1 MNNTK
6 HTNNCFQTGIFNQ
19 RMIDAIVMFIPYTTH
34 GYYKNWKTPYVLEVA
49 DNGELL
55 VWEKDLTK
63 YPIRIDTSNFKKV
76 FISRIGKLV
85 KWILK
90 NANQEND
97 KEIVW
102 TENEFPIGRFCDN
115 EFDTYDLSNGYRFS
129 EWTKHHEIR
138 ISCKDMTC
146 LYKKLQNKKKEK
158 LIEEFG
164 EEFLEQVIGTPR
176 NPIESFKANLCNKVY
191 FESMN
196 EYQNKCLELKR
207 ESWKNSEDSKEFAKK
222 FGHYDEM
229 TYRQTMN
236 QIYAKKEEVKKEFKN
251 KMSELYNKYMEV
263 F

>member
-1 MNNTK
+1 M
-6 HTNNCFQTGIFNQ
+6 
-19 RMIDAIVMFIPYTTH
+19 
-34 GYYKNWKTPYVLEVA
+34 LEVA

-55 VWEKDLTK
+55 VWEKDLTNL
-63 YPIRIDTSNFKKV
+63 PMRIDTSNFKKV

-90 NANQEND
+90 EANQEND
-97 KEIVW
+97 NEIVW
-102 TENEFPIGRFCDN
+102 TENQFPIGRFCDN

-129 EWTKHHEIR
+129 QWTKHHEIR

-146 LYKKLQNKKKEK
+146 IYKFLKLQDKKKEK

-196 EYQNKCLELKR
+196 EYQI
-207 ESWKNSEDSKEFAKK
+207 
-222 FGHYDEM
+222 H
-229 TYRQTMN
+229 
-236 QIYAKKEEVKKEFKN
+236 AKKEGKEASQEFKN
-251 KMSELYNKYMEV
+251 KMSELYNKYTEV